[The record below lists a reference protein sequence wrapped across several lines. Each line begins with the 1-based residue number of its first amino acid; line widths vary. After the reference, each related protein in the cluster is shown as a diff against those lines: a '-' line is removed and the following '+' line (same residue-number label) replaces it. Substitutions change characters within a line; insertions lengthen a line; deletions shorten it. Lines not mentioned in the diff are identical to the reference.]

1 MFTHKIVTVL
11 FLFLR
16 GVRASCEGDACHI
29 CNCSYPVGD
38 VQCRP
43 GTALTE
49 IPCNV
54 PPGTNGLYAVGNL
67 IKDLGDG
74 DLANATSLQYLFV
87 SSNRLTSINAKD
99 LTGLSHLGELY
110 LQNNSISSVDEMAF
124 SDTASLGYIEL
135 SDNQLHSIPNVR
147 GLQSLTTLSL
157 FNNLITEVRAA
168 DFENV
173 PQLCDVKLSGNNVST
188 VEKGSL
194 DSLPAMRGY
203 QGRICLDGNPLNCC
217 GLEWLR
223 GMEALDSLCDK
234 PTVCA
239 SPKHVAGTELK
250 NTRGV
255 ICT

>member
-135 SDNQLHSIPNVR
+135 SDNKLRSIPNVR
-147 GLQSLTTLSL
+147 GLQHLSTLSL
-157 FNNLITEVRAA
+157 FNNIITQVKAS
-168 DFENV
+168 DFENL
-173 PQLCDVKLSGNNVST
+173 PLLSDVKLSGNNVST
-188 VEKGSL
+188 VEKGSF
-194 DSLPAMRGY
+194 DSLPAMKGY

-223 GMEALDSLCDK
+223 RMGALDSLCDK
-234 PTVCA
+234 QTVCA
-239 SPKHVAGTELK
+239 SPKHVAGKALK
-250 NTRGV
+250 DTQGI
-255 ICT
+255 ICD